1 MCFHIT
7 VHSISKESNA
17 QVYETLSEI
26 VIFVEHCRE
35 MRGNDT
41 LHQLLRVVSFIKK
54 HIRVSKRVFNLL

>member
-41 LHQLLRVVSFIKK
+41 LHQLLRVIIHKET
-54 HIRVSKRVFNLL
+54 H